1 MSAETVN
8 VTIYNSEYK
17 LRGEDPD
24 KIKRAA
30 AIIDDQMKRIAAK
43 APMQPAATTAVLAAL
58 NTADELLTEQ
68 ATGRDR
74 IADFLDQLDTL
85 DRRLQALAD
94 GSA

>member
-24 KIKRAA
+24 KIRRAA
-30 AIIDDQMKRIAAK
+30 AIIDDQMKRVASK

-68 ATGRDR
+68 AASRER
-74 IADFLDQLDTL
+74 IAEYLDRLDQL
-85 DRRLQALAD
+85 DRRLQSLAD
-94 GSA
+94 GTS